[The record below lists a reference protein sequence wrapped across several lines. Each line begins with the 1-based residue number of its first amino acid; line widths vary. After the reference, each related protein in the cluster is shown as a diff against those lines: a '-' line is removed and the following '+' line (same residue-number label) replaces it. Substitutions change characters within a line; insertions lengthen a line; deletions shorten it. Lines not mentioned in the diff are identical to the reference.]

1 MLFAVGLTFTGH
13 SNSLVVRGQDA
24 HLMHIGKRVTALS
37 DVVFVAA
44 SGKRAVAVTGPGLV
58 FSLKLGETYRIDHDP
73 PYPHVT
79 YEPELLVRRVF
90 SEIPV
95 REVALGVEHGI
106 AVLDNGVVLGW
117 GLDCRGSLCQ
127 SMQSPR
133 RHITEMVR
141 MGDLEAV
148 TSVSSAAPRRRP
160 CGLVAP
166 PIIATHCNTKN
177 S

>member
-58 FSLKLGETYRIDHDP
+58 FSLKLRETYRIDHDP

-117 GLDCRGSLCQ
+117 GLDCQGSLCR

-133 RHITEMVR
+133 RRITEMVR